1 MMKLCYF
8 NNNLFFSSYV
18 CRWHDHGST
27 LCVWWWRWK
36 RSINDVWREDA
47 DSLSATFT
55 AEWRRSSSGF
65 LKYPT
70 LQCTVLCSAQCSAA
84 HSALQCTVL
93 CSAQCSVA
101 HSALQCTVL
110 CSTQFQI
117 QNTFLALAGTPEL
130 LHISDKVIQLH
141 CSEWNVQVCGRID
154 MQICAV
160 CTCVTTLHYTVYSIQ
175 YTERWYEPRCLSFS
189 TFLHIFLTVLQPLD
203 ARIRS
208 HRNLK
213 LKVGTCSSTP
223 FKTAN
228 AVPCHYLLNS
238 WIHW

>member
-8 NNNLFFSSYV
+8 DNNLFFSSYV

-27 LCVWWWRWK
+27 LCVWWCRWK

-70 LQCTVLCSAQCSAA
+70 LQCTVLCRVCSAQF
-84 HSALQCTVL
+84 

-101 HSALQCTVL
+101 HSALQRTVL
-110 CSTQFQI
+110 CSVAVQFSVAHS
-117 QNTFLALAGTPEL
+117 ALQWLKCPIANSKYILGISWDAGVAP
-130 LHISDKVIQLH
+130 HFWCSDTTALFWMECKCAVGLI
-141 CSEWNVQVCGRID
+141 CRNVQSAIVF
-154 MQICAV
+154 
-160 CTCVTTLHYTVYSIQ
+160 TTLH
-175 YTERWYEPRCLSFS
+175 YTERWYEHRCLSFS

-208 HRNLK
+208 HRNLI
-213 LKVGTCSSTP
+213 LKVGTYDP
-223 FKTAN
+223 
-228 AVPCHYLLNS
+228 LLKLRMLS
-238 WIHW
+238 LVTIYWIHE